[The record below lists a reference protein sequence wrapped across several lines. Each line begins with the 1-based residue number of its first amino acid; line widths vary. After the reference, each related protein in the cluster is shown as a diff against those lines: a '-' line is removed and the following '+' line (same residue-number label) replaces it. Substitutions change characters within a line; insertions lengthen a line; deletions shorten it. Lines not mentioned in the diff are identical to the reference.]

1 MREALARSV
10 AIVAAEARRL
20 SRDRS
25 ALFFI
30 LALPVFIIL
39 IIGIGIGGANSK
51 IAVGV
56 VNKGAGTL
64 GAALRDEVALSPRLK
79 VEPFADASSLRTAV
93 RHGEVVAGVVIPP
106 GYDAALRNGRQADV
120 EFVVDPAAQTS
131 LAARGSVAAAVD
143 AQAAEVA
150 AARLTGTTTGQ
161 PFAGAYERAR
171 SLVGAGG
178 GVHVAISTGSGH
190 APLPIGF
197 SYTAPSNLVLFVF
210 ITSLASAGAIVFARR
225 LGVTRRMLSTPT
237 SPSVVLAGQAGSRFL
252 TAVFQGLFILGI
264 GAFVFGV
271 NWGDLVAAGVL
282 ILVFALVA
290 TGASLLIGTAASTAE
305 QTIALGPPI
314 GIALGMLGGCMWPL
328 LIVPPV
334 MRAIGHGTPHAWAM
348 DGFIS
353 LVARQGHLRNIA
365 PDLLAMAAFAVV
377 FLAAGTW
384 RLRRSIFS

>member
-1 MREALARSV
+1 MSEAGKIG
-10 AIVAAEARRL
+10 AIVATEARRL

-56 VNKGAGTL
+56 VDKDRGAL
-64 GAALRDEVALSPRLK
+64 GAELRRDIARSPRLTTQS
-79 VEPFADASSLRTAV
+79 FTDAASLRTAV
-93 RHGEVVAGVVIPP
+93 RHGEMVAGVVIPP
-106 GYDAALRNGRQADV
+106 GYDAGLRNGRSVGVD
-120 EFVVDPAAQTS
+120 FVVDPAAQAS

-143 AQAAEVA
+143 AQAAVVG
-150 AARLTGTTTGQ
+150 AARLTAATSGEN
-161 PFAGAYERAR
+161 FAAAYAGAR
-171 SLVGAGG
+171 SLATGG
-178 GVHVAISTGSGH
+178 GVHVDVSTASGH
-190 APLPIGF
+190 APLPLGF

-210 ITSLASAGAIVFARR
+210 ITSLASAAAIVFARR

-237 SPSVVLAGQAGSRFL
+237 APVVVLAGQAGSRFV
-252 TAVFQGLFILGI
+252 TAVFQGLFILAV
-264 GAFVFGV
+264 GAVVFGV
-271 NWGDLVAAGVL
+271 DWGDLAAAGVL
-282 ILVFALVA
+282 ILAFALVA
-290 TGASLLIGTAASTAE
+290 TGASLLIGTAAGTEE

-328 LIVPPV
+328 VIVPPV
-334 MRAIGHGTPHAWAM
+334 MRAVGHATPHAWAM

-353 LVARQGHLRNIA
+353 LVARDGHLGDIA
-365 PDLLAMAAFAVV
+365 PDLVALVAFAAL

-384 RLRRSIFS
+384 RLQRAIFR